1 MKVAFLTLGCKVN
14 AYETDKMKKT
24 FEDAGHT
31 ITSFESYADVYIVNT
46 CTVTNIADRKSR
58 KMLHRARRINP
69 DALIVAAGC
78 YAESAVKKGEEDE
91 CADVFVLNKDKS
103 NILEIV
109 CRAVKDSMKDVYHDK
124 ENQIYKTEIEKK
136 ERTRAYIKVQ
146 DGCTQ
151 YCTYCII
158 PYTRGSLKSRSEEDT
173 LTEVRELAGKGYKEV
188 VVTGIHLSSYG
199 ADSGNFVKLG
209 GLPLS
214 NLLKAISSVGGI
226 ERIRLGSLEPRIIT
240 ESFVKELSSIPQL
253 CPHFHLSLQS
263 GCNTVLKR
271 MNRHYTAEEYLRC
284 LEILRKYFENP
295 AITTDIITGF
305 PNETEEEFEETCRFV
320 YKAGFAQIH
329 VFKYSKRQGTIA
341 AGMDG
346 QLTEQA
352 KNRRSQRLSIIEKE
366 LERLYRESAVKKYEK
381 VLFEEITEINGKKYI
396 VGYNER
402 YIRIAVSIRKEDDT
416 SLCNTIKVVHIIG
429 NLTAEI
435 LAAEI
440 L

>member
-14 AYETDKMKKT
+14 AYETDKMKEI

-31 ITSFESYADVYIVNT
+31 VTGFENCADVYIVNT

-58 KMLHRARRINP
+58 KMLHRARKNNP
-69 DALIVAAGC
+69 LALVVATGC

-91 CADVFVLNKDKS
+91 CIDIFVLNKDKS

-109 CRAVKDSMKDVYHDK
+109 CSAVKDRTYNVCYDEK
-124 ENQIYKTEIEKK
+124 NQIEKK
-136 ERTRAYIKVQ
+136 ERTRAYVKVQ
-146 DGCTQ
+146 DGCNQ

-158 PYTRGSLKSRSEEDT
+158 PYVRGSLKSRNEKDIVA
-173 LTEVRELAGKGYKEV
+173 EVRELAAKGYKEI

-209 GLPLS
+209 GQPLS
-214 NLLKAISSVGGI
+214 SLLKAISSVDGV

-240 ESFVKELSSIPQL
+240 ESFVKELASIPQL

-263 GCNTVLKR
+263 GCDTVLKR
-271 MNRHYTAEEYLRC
+271 MNRHYTTKEYLEC
-284 LEILRKYFENP
+284 LEILRRYFENP
-295 AITTDIITGF
+295 AVTTDIIAGF
-305 PNETEEEFEETCRFV
+305 PNEAEEEFEETCRFA
-320 YKAGFAQIH
+320 YKAKFAQIH

-341 AGMDG
+341 AKMNG

-352 KNRRSQRLSIIEKE
+352 KAERSQRLSIIEKE
-366 LERLYRESAVKKYEK
+366 LEELYRKSAIKEYEK
-381 VLFEEITEINGKKYI
+381 VLFEEITEIDNKKYI

-402 YIRIAVSIRKEDDT
+402 YIRIAVPINEVKDVYK
-416 SLCNTIKVVHIIG
+416 LHNTIEEVHILE
-429 NLTAEI
+429 NLTDGI
-435 LAAEI
+435 L
-440 L
+440 LGTCN